1 MMRSENTMQAANTS
15 KDFLSEIDELRSR
28 YEACVES
35 FDHLDDRTVKAK
47 NDLVK
52 AHEKLA
58 EHFLKQELFLQSV
71 EHYYHA
77 YDLSSLTYSL
87 KKLYGTEIEHS
98 RRVST
103 SGGKALDSLGQT
115 NNNEVMFLKGLC
127 YLSGIGVPLDNERA
141 FRLFDRAAKQGH
153 AAAEFNLALM
163 YYLGRVKDIPIPES
177 TNRAFELFEKAALQG
192 DAKAQYYCGL
202 LYYGEKING
211 VSDQEAVRKAVEF
224 YNQSANQGRSVAQS
238 TLGEIYHKRKLEGLS
253 ENEWNRQAVYWN
265 ELAAK
270 QGCLVSKNNLAHLY
284 FLQRVNDVPKGEA
297 IKRSVEL
304 YKESANQGYVV
315 AQFSLGLLHQYHSD
329 DLGVSKEE
337 ADKQSVF
344 WFRKAAQQGYES
356 ALLRLK
362 HMVTSSLVP
371 QGQQKVF
378 AEYAL
383 FYLSHQKDDLREALM
398 WFNGNPKQHLIT
410 YCHEFIDQL
419 LSSDKTIT
427 DHVID
432 KRVQFIKQQS
442 TRLSKFFGIFARPYP
457 NDQDKELDYA
467 VQRVFLYLD
476 IFQRQKSS
484 ESVLE
489 GFLRLR
495 KSEYFSSEDTFHL
508 AMCYYRMA
516 CQPSLENDQ
525 SSAFCD
531 LGMNTMS
538 CAADKGDVQAKL
550 FLGDIDDDTI
560 QPTTLVI

>member
-1 MMRSENTMQAANTS
+1 MQAANTS
-15 KDFLSEIDELRSR
+15 KYFLPKIDELRSR
-28 YEACVES
+28 YDACVES

-58 EHFLKQELFLQSV
+58 EHFLKQELFLQAV

-87 KKLYGTEIEHS
+87 KKLYGTEIELS
-98 RRVST
+98 NAFPPEVDTRR
-103 SGGKALDSLGQT
+103 DSLDQI
-115 NNNEVMFLKGLC
+115 NDSQVMFLKGLC
-127 YLSGIGVPLDNERA
+127 YLSGIGGTLDNERA

-192 DAKAQYYCGL
+192 DAKAQYYCGS

-304 YKESANQGYVV
+304 YKQSANQGYVV
-315 AQFSLGLLHQYHSD
+315 AQFSLGLLYQCHSD

-362 HMVTSSLVP
+362 DMVTSSLVP

-383 FYLSHQKDDLREALM
+383 FYLSHQKDDQREALK

-442 TRLSKFFGIFARPYP
+442 TRLSKFFGIFAPPYP

-489 GFLRLR
+489 GFLRLK

-508 AMCYYRMA
+508 AMYYFRMA
-516 CQPSLENDQ
+516 CQPSLEEDQ
-525 SSAFCD
+525 FSAFFY

-538 CAADKGDVQAKL
+538 CAADKGDVQAKF
-550 FLGDIDDDTI
+550 FLGANDDDTI
-560 QPTTLVI
+560 NPTTLAI

>member
-1 MMRSENTMQAANTS
+1 MQAANTS
-15 KDFLSEIDELRSR
+15 EDFLSEIDELRSR
-28 YEACVES
+28 YDASVES
-35 FDHLDDRTVKAK
+35 FAHLDDRTVKAK

-58 EHFLKQELFLQSV
+58 EHFLKQELFLQAV

-77 YDLSSLTYSL
+77 YDLSSLTYSF
-87 KKLYGTEIEHS
+87 KKLYGTKKEHS
-98 RRVST
+98 RSVST

-115 NNNEVMFLKGLC
+115 DNNEVMFLKGLC
-127 YLSGIGVPLDNERA
+127 YLSGIGVPLNNERA
-141 FRLFDRAAKQGH
+141 FGLFDRAAKQGH

-163 YYLGRVKDIPIPES
+163 YYLGRVEDNSISNPANK
-177 TNRAFELFEKAALQG
+177 AFELFEKAADQG

-202 LYYGEKING
+202 LYVEGTVNG
-211 VSDQEAVRKAVEF
+211 VSNQEAISKAVE
-224 YNQSANQGRSVAQS
+224 YYILSANQGHSVAQS
-238 TLGEIYHKRKLEGLS
+238 NLGSIYEKRKLKDLS
-253 ENEWNRQAVYWN
+253 EYKSDREAVRWYD
-265 ELAAK
+265 LAAK
-270 QGCLVSKNNLAHLY
+270 QGCLLSQNNLAHLY
-284 FLQRVNDVPKGEA
+284 FLQRVNNVPMDEA
-297 IKRSVEL
+297 YKRSEIL
-304 YKESANQGYVV
+304 YKQSANQGYVV
-315 AQFSLGLLHQYHSD
+315 AQFSLGLLYQCHSD

-383 FYLSHQKDDLREALM
+383 FYLSHQKDDQREALK

-432 KRVQFIKQQS
+432 KRVQFIKQQY

-489 GFLRLR
+489 RFLRLK

-508 AMCYYRMA
+508 AMYYFRMA
-516 CQPSLENDQ
+516 CQPSLEEDQ

-550 FLGDIDDDTI
+550 FLGAIDDDTI
-560 QPTTLVI
+560 NPTTLAI